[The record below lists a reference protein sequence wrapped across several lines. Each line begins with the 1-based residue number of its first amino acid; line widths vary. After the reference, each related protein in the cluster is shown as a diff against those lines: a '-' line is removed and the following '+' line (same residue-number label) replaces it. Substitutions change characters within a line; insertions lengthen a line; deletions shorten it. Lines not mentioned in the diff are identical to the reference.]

1 MLNDRI
7 VKNAWPKERR
17 CKLKDSNGLVPNVTR
32 RAFRLG
38 VFAAADY
45 RLGK

>member
-1 MLNDRI
+1 MLNDRV
-7 VKNAWPKERR
+7 VKNVGPKERR
-17 CKLKDSNGLVPNVTR
+17 CKLKDSNGLVLDVTR

-38 VFAAADY
+38 FFATADY